1 MSPELCCT
9 TNKDKRSILVILCYI
24 LLQNVSSSKGYK
36 YEDGISVLTAN
47 FLDASYLSP
56 RLRPQESTTVNVSL
70 NLLAVVD
77 VDMKSQTVTTAGW
90 LNVVWSVPLTQ
101 WSVSSYDM
109 DTVYL
114 KDGDVWQP
122 SLVAWNGAS
131 TSNFIGDDRLL
142 VRAIASGLHFWEPPF
157 LLKTHCQMDATY
169 FPFDSQKCSIVI
181 SSWGMTETEV
191 PLNLLESNIKLT
203 YYEENAEWSLD
214 KSKCS
219 VEKRVVSET
228 NYGINM
234 QRSRLYF
241 NIVLQRRSSF
251 YGLYIFLPTIIL
263 SFLSVI
269 SFAIPS
275 SSGDKM
281 SYAATIIL
289 AHFLG
294 LAAAL
299 TVIPDSSQIPLIA
312 IYVILNLVLSAT
324 TIFMCAVISAIHH
337 RDPNIM
343 VSPVC
348 RSATGIFASVTCTD
362 RSAHS
367 NETDLQQLVKVKV
380 VAKDDQETRENGV
393 DFKEASKSHENGGI
407 IALEKYPQPLPPL
420 DHRFRK
426 NKIVPKSAVSVRS
439 GKSITDAENVK
450 KWQDVAKIWDTFF
463 FRLFLIAAILFHFSF
478 IIVIARGNN
487 A

>member
-1 MSPELCCT
+1 M
-9 TNKDKRSILVILCYI
+9 I
-24 LLQNVSSSKGYK
+24 LLLILTPFTRNLRNVSSYK

-70 NLLAVVD
+70 NLLAVID

-114 KDGDVWQP
+114 KDRDVWQP
-122 SLVAWNGAS
+122 SLVAWNGVS

-142 VRAIASGLHFWEPPF
+142 VRAIATGLHFWEPPF
-157 LLKTHCQMDATY
+157 LLKTHCKMDATY

-214 KSKCS
+214 KNKCS
-219 VEKRVVSET
+219 AEKRVVSET
-228 NYGINM
+228 NYGITV

-241 NIVLQRRSSF
+241 SIVLQRRSSF
-251 YGLYIFLPTIIL
+251 YGLHIFLPTIIL
-263 SFLSVI
+263 SFLSVL

-299 TVIPDSSQIPLIA
+299 IVIPASNQIPLIA
-312 IYVILNLVLSAT
+312 IYVILNLVLSAL
-324 TIFMCAVISAIHH
+324 TIFVCGFISAIHQW
-337 RDPNIM
+337 DPNIM

-362 RSAHS
+362 RPTHS
-367 NETDLQQLVKVKV
+367 NETDAQLVKVKV
-380 VAKDDQETRENGV
+380 VAEDDHETRENGV
-393 DFKEASKSHENGGI
+393 DLKEEYNSHENGGI
-407 IALEKYPQPLPPL
+407 ATLEKYPQPLPPL
-420 DHRFRK
+420 RHRFKK
-426 NKIVPKSAVSVRS
+426 NKIVPKSTVS
-439 GKSITDAENVK
+439 DAENTSEL
-450 KWQDVAKIWDTFF
+450 QDVVKIWDRFF
-463 FRLFLIAAILFHFSF
+463 FRFFLIISILFHFSF
-478 IIVIARGNN
+478 ILSIVKGNN
-487 A
+487 V